1 MPPEADI
8 GSITVHDKDPDSELP
23 LAPYDV
29 TTLAQ
34 QLSKFIHFGNQFRT
48 PTSER
53 KKVREAV

>member
-29 TTLAQ
+29 THSRPAAV
-34 QLSKFIHFGNQFRT
+34 
-48 PTSER
+48 
-53 KKVREAV
+53 KVYTFW